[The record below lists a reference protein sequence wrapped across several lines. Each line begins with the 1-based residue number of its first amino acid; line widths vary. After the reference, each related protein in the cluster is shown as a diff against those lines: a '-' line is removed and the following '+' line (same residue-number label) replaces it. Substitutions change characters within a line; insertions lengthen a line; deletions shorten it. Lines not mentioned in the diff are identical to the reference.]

1 MHAHHPSTQE
11 TVVWN
16 KYDACNNIWYC
27 YQCSI
32 MNPNFLFKK
41 KTPLIKKVSSV
52 DEKKPQNLLSEV
64 IGKGIWGMQIIAFL
78 WSYLMITPSEL
89 SSIAEPR
96 EGASKPLPLQTESVF
111 DYNFQLYIYMSW
123 LISAFLIKSK
133 ASREKN
139 CLIHY
144 YSGMVVWRRVSA
156 VSMF

>member
-1 MHAHHPSTQE
+1 MHIILAPRRLLFEISMMHATIYGIAINVLLWIQ
-11 TVVWN
+11 TF
-16 KYDACNNIWYC
+16 C
-27 YQCSI
+27 
-32 MNPNFLFKK
+32 LKK

-52 DEKKPQNLLSEV
+52 DEKEPQNLLSEV
-64 IGKGIWGMQIIAFL
+64 IGKGIWGMQIITFL
-78 WSYLMITPSEL
+78 WSYLMITPSDL

-96 EGASKPLPLQTESVF
+96 EGASKTLPLQTESVF

>member
-1 MHAHHPSTQE
+1 MQ
-11 TVVWN
+11 
-16 KYDACNNIWYC
+16 
-27 YQCSI
+27 QC
-32 MNPNFLFKK
+32 M
-41 KTPLIKKVSSV
+41 T
-52 DEKKPQNLLSEV
+52 LLSMFYYESKLFV
-64 IGKGIWGMQIIAFL
+64 LKKNSFNKESLISRWEGTTKPSFRSDWKRHLGRQIITFL
-78 WSYLMITPSEL
+78 WSYLMITPSDL

-96 EGASKPLPLQTESVF
+96 EGASKTLLLQTESVF

-144 YSGMVVWRRVSA
+144 YSGMVVWRRVST

>member
-1 MHAHHPSTQE
+1 MYIILAPRRLLFEISMMHATIYDIAINVLLWIQTFCLKKNSFNKESLISKWEGTTKPSFRSD
-11 TVVWN
+11 W
-16 KYDACNNIWYC
+16 KRH
-27 YQCSI
+27 
-32 MNPNFLFKK
+32 L
-41 KTPLIKKVSSV
+41 
-52 DEKKPQNLLSEV
+52 
-64 IGKGIWGMQIIAFL
+64 GRQIITFL
-78 WSYLMITPSEL
+78 WSYLMITPSYL
-89 SSIAEPR
+89 SSIAEPQ
-96 EGASKPLPLQTESVF
+96 EGASKTIPLQTESVF

>member
-11 TVVWN
+11 TVWN

-27 YQCSI
+27 YHCSHCEDK
-32 MNPNFLFKK
+32 LFFQRNSFNKES
-41 KTPLIKKVSSV
+41 LISRWEGTTKLFFKS
-52 DEKKPQNLLSEV
+52 DWKRHL
-64 IGKGIWGMQIIAFL
+64 GMQIITFL
-78 WSYLMITPSEL
+78 WSYLMITPSDL
-89 SSIAEPR
+89 SSIAVPR
-96 EGASKPLPLQTESVF
+96 EGASKTLPLQTESVF

-144 YSGMVVWRRVSA
+144 YSGMTVWRRVSA
-156 VSMF
+156 TSVF